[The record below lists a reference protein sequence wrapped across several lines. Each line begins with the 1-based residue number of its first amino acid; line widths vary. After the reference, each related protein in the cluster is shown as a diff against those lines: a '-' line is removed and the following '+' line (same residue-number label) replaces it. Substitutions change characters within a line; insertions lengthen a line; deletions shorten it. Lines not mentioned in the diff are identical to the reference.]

1 VNAGTKATELAFNST
16 VPRKGAG
23 MSRAD
28 EPTYARALGE
38 SESCVPISSS
48 HSFERIELIHVKE
61 WPMAHAMTDL
71 ALSDSVGNAC
81 WHFHH
86 GVSLPPHK
94 WNTI

>member
-1 VNAGTKATELAFNST
+1 MNRPIPVLSENL
-16 VPRKGAG
+16 
-23 MSRAD
+23 SR
-28 EPTYARALGE
+28 
-38 SESCVPISSS
+38 VPISSS

-86 GVSLPPHK
+86 GVSLPPHRA
-94 WNTI
+94 WSLLIHYRVGY